1 MRTRSTGFGE
11 RCKAKG
17 LIVKGDIVHHKVYLT
32 QDNITDTAITL
43 SFDNFELLCFD
54 CHNKEH
60 NANASIR
67 AASVS
72 MRTGT

>member
-1 MRTRSTGFGE
+1 M
-11 RCKAKG
+11 
-17 LIVKGDIVHHKVYLT
+17 KGDIVHHKVYLT

-67 AASVS
+67 AGFGFDADGNI
-72 MRTGT
+72 RPLC

>member
-1 MRTRSTGFGE
+1 M
-11 RCKAKG
+11 KG
-17 LIVKGDIVHHKVYLT
+17 VLT

-67 AASVS
+67 APSDADE
-72 MRTGT
+72 RKTDWLT